1 VSTPSEYL
9 GWARTAKSKR
19 EREIFMQMAETWFAA
34 ALLAQEREG
43 SGSMSFPDLAT
54 DDVMAALPSKWT
66 K

>member
-1 VSTPSEYL
+1 L

-19 EREIFMQMAETWFAA
+19 EREVFMQMAETWFAA

-43 SGSMSFPDLAT
+43 SGISMSFPDPAT